1 MYVHTHSYQMV
12 QHHTDQRR
20 RAQSEIIQSNSIPL
34 KKSQSANTSSLLTKT
49 SSSFA
54 PITAHYSLNTTLYT
68 AFYRL
73 CEKKHYRT
81 ALAVGIQFCRVALFD
96 IPLHSYY
103 NSPKYKDLK
112 IESANFAIQV
122 SDLLPTIVAMAASE
136 ARNDGVPFDM
146 KEKREEVLTLRDIA
160 RDHYHQLLYP
170 SQYFDEKH
178 YENNDE
184 LLSNSIEK
192 RDSHSDEGKRWNWD
206 CGTSNLSL
214 DLCTFHSKGLPIVK
228 EDEKFDEFLE
238 NGERPPQSLNPSQIK
253 HDEECKT
260 EYNDTE
266 SHYSYQVG
274 YSVRT
279 NEEPKGYSLKSRE
292 SLQFD
297 ADLKRALSISGL
309 DIQQTHEDNTYDE
322 RYCNLKPVGSDMID
336 FNTLAELYKDD
347 FFELQKN
354 ANIQITFVDTYQGR
368 VRGSLNGCTV
378 IAPLLAIHHMSSDS
392 SSEVLSS
399 RNAILTEGFSEAKR
413 LVCESI
419 DETSS
424 MAPVLSVDGS
434 LHDDLVR
441 VVIDVQAPKVLTL
454 VRESLNLHQDA
465 LIIPSDVHDFLIEHN
480 MLQQKQFIDVVGGNI
495 LDDEHV
501 STFISKFNNACETD
515 SGKKVAAT
523 FFFHEHVVSLH
534 RVTKKIYTSIRS
546 SDGDSTKKSR
556 KKIFRKLRKT
566 KNKLAKNDDF
576 DTVIEEEEVWFEL
589 IDSLPGA
596 KMLNIQE
603 GIKDFDDIEI
613 TSTARIRCKNIKSL
627 QACIRWYACSKL
639 SNKDEKFID
648 TYQFDACNM
657 EFDPRVFQAFLFM
670 ECRC

>member
-1 MYVHTHSYQMV
+1 M
-12 QHHTDQRR
+12 
-20 RAQSEIIQSNSIPL
+20 
-34 KKSQSANTSSLLTKT
+34 
-49 SSSFA
+49 
-54 PITAHYSLNTTLYT
+54 
-68 AFYRL
+68 
-73 CEKKHYRT
+73 
-81 ALAVGIQFCRVALFD
+81 
-96 IPLHSYY
+96 
-103 NSPKYKDLK
+103 K

-122 SDLLPTIVAMAASE
+122 SDLLPTILKMAASE
-136 ARNDGVPFDM
+136 ARNDGLPFDT

-178 YENNDE
+178 YESNDE
-184 LLSNSIEK
+184 ILSNSIEK
-192 RDSHSDEGKRWNWD
+192 RDCQLDEGKRWNWD

-214 DLCTFHSKGLPIVK
+214 DLCTFHSKDLPIVE
-228 EDEKFDEFLE
+228 EDEKFDDFLQ
-238 NGERPPQSLNPSQIK
+238 NGERPPESLNPLQIK
-253 HDEECKT
+253 HDEEWETKC
-260 EYNDTE
+260 NNTE
-266 SHYSYQVG
+266 SHSSYQVG
-274 YSVRT
+274 YSTRT
-279 NEEPKGYSLKSRE
+279 NEEPKDYSLKSRE

-297 ADLKRALSISGL
+297 ADLNRALSLSGL
-309 DIQQTHEDNTYDE
+309 DIQQTYEENAYDE

-347 FFELQKN
+347 FFELQKS
-354 ANIQITFVDTYQGR
+354 ANIQITYVDTYQGR

-399 RNAILTEGFSEAKR
+399 RNAILTEGFSESKR

-454 VRESLNLHQDA
+454 VRESLNLHKDA

-501 STFISKFNNACETD
+501 STFISKFNNVSETD

-534 RVTKKIYTSIRS
+534 RVTKQIYTSIRS
-546 SDGDSTKKSR
+546 SDGDSTKKPR

-566 KNKLAKNDDF
+566 KGKLAKNDDF

-603 GIKDFDDIEI
+603 GLKDFDDIEI

-639 SNKDEKFID
+639 STKDEKFID